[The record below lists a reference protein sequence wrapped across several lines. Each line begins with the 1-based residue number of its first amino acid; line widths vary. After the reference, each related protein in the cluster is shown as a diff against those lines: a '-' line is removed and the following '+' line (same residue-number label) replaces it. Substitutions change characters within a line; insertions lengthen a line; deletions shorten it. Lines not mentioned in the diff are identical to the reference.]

1 MDPITLAAI
10 MGGAGLL
17 KGELIDRP
25 REERQKKLAAET
37 IRWSPWTGITPG
49 GIQEADPFGAML
61 QGATTGAVLGQNLN
75 LTGGKEAATKDLVEA
90 ATIQPE
96 TINFAAQPTMQE
108 QLARK
113 GYYQTQGR
121 MQSNPWQGMTQY
133 ALS

>member
-1 MDPITLAAI
+1 MDPITLAAV

-17 KGELIDRP
+17 KSELIDRP
-25 REERQKKLAAET
+25 REQEQRRQAAIT
-37 IRWSPWTGITPG
+37 ARWSPWTGMAPG
-49 GIQEADPFGAML
+49 AIQSADPFGAVL

-75 LTGGKEAATKDLVEA
+75 LAGGKEAATKDIAEA

-96 TINFAAQPTMQE
+96 AINLAAQPTLQE

-121 MQSNPWQGMTQY
+121 MQSSPWQGMTQY